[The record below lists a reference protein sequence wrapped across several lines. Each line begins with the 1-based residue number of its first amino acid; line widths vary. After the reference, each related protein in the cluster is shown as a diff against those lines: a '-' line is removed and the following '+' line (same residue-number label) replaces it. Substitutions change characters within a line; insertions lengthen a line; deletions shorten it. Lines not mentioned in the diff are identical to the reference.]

1 MKLQVLA
8 AAVEQ
13 DVRAL
18 AESMNLST
26 DAIIVNQCGSCSYEE
41 FEYKG
46 RQIRCGHHAGS
57 GPLDRLPLFPGC

>member
-26 DAIIVNQCGSCSYEE
+26 DAIIVNQCGSCSYE
-41 FEYKG
+41 
-46 RQIRCGHHAGS
+46 
-57 GPLDRLPLFPGC
+57 